1 MSSYIH
7 NHNQELAQ
15 TAPFQIVS
23 QLHMHDSSC
32 CYLPIVISSYQDAML
47 RSPFEVPESTTSSPN
62 RYGKCST
69 VTLNTCIDSGS
80 QMNGMTYKTSRYL
93 LLFYLILSPSFT
105 MSHTCTLSASDPKV
119 FNDAAMDCSTDRF
132 KSLFSLANVY
142 MTSDSTVQDQSGCG
156 NIIFILHSSHCHL
169 LKYRCLDINEY

>member
-1 MSSYIH
+1 MRTEDVCLPIFTTTTRSWPRQHPSKLCLNCSRTSS
-7 NHNQELAQ
+7 
-15 TAPFQIVS
+15 S
-23 QLHMHDSSC
+23 MHDSSC

-132 KSLFSLANVY
+132 I
-142 MTSDSTVQDQSGCG
+142 TVQLGQC
-156 NIIFILHSSHCHL
+156 I
-169 LKYRCLDINEY
+169 YDI